1 MILVKQLAN
10 IEDIG
15 GKAHALFRLGI
26 RNTPPLAVV
35 PAWFFHK
42 RQQDPKLDA
51 RLQEELRLFL
61 HRQKRYAVRSSAIDE
76 DSACASFAGI
86 HSSFLNV
93 APEEV
98 YSHILKV
105 YESAFTETA
114 LAYRQRNH
122 LSTQDIRMA
131 VIIQEMVDADA
142 AGVAFT
148 IDPVTHDPDRIV
160 ISVTRGLGDRLV
172 DGSVTGST
180 YTVSGGQIYVQGE
193 EILSEKQLSD
203 LLLTIRQVTEKT
215 DAFQDMEFA
224 IRGNTTYFLQARPI
238 AAYRGINPHNRTLLL
253 DNSNIIESYFG
264 VTSPLTFSFAKDVYR
279 DVYTATFRYGK
290 VRRSIIESLTPS
302 LSEML
307 CQHDGRVYYNMNS
320 WYHVTSIFPF
330 KKSTSYMENMMGV
343 KSGTDKFRRVRMNPW
358 DMLSLAAVFAWKLLC
373 IEKLSDAFE
382 ENFERI
388 IGPYY
393 GRQITGTNEQLRQ
406 LFAAIEQQIVPEFT
420 VPIVNDCAVM
430 IFFGMLK
437 EKSKRLNLSPE
448 ELNHCIRSE
457 EGVESMGSAVELV
470 RLVEAIRAD
479 AGIYRD
485 FETLSAE
492 ALYEKYHT
500 HSPLSQAL
508 QKYIHRYGPR
518 VRDELKLETVT
529 MIEQPQL
536 LYTML
541 KENLSTGY
549 HPGKASSVQI
559 PRKIRVLARRTSKYI
574 QNRERL
580 RLKRTYV
587 YSVVRN
593 IFLAFGHNY
602 CADGR
607 LDDPRDVFFLTK
619 QEVFSGEGDLRA
631 IVSQRKHQQEQDRA
645 KPACDRVVFFGDRS
659 LCVLRQKQGAGLCG
673 IAGGGGTVTAPVSLM
688 QSASDPLAP
697 GNIILTR
704 RTDPGWITL
713 FPKAGGLIVE
723 HGSMLS
729 HSFVVARELGL
740 PAVAG
745 VENATQRI
753 PDGAVVTLDGTK
765 GEITLA
771 DQSVL

>member
-1 MILVKQLAN
+1 MILIHQLSN

-15 GKAHALFRLGI
+15 GKAHALLRLQI
-26 RNTPPLAVV
+26 RNTPPFVVV
-35 PAWFFHK
+35 PAWYFEK
-42 RQQDPKLDA
+42 RQQDPHLDEA
-51 RLQEELRLFL
+51 LREELSDFL
-61 HRQKRYAVRSSAIDE
+61 QLDKRYAVRSSAIDE
-76 DSACASFAGI
+76 DSAAASFAGI

-93 APEEV
+93 APEAV
-98 YSHILKV
+98 FAHIQKV
-105 YESAFTETA
+105 YDSAFTETA
-114 LAYRQRNH
+114 IEYRKRNH
-122 LSTQDIRMA
+122 LLLDHIRMA
-131 VIIQEMVDADA
+131 VVIQEMVDADL

-160 ISVTRGLGDRLV
+160 ISVTRGLGDKLV

-180 YTVSGGQIYVQGE
+180 YTINGSQVDIQGE
-193 EILSEKQLSD
+193 DILSKKQLAD
-203 LLLTIRQVTEKT
+203 LLITIGQVSEQT
-215 DAFQDMEFA
+215 DSFQDMEFA

-238 AAYRGINPHNRTLLL
+238 AAYRGINPHERTLLL

-290 VRRSIIESLTPS
+290 VRESIIRALSPS

-307 CQHDGRVYYNMNS
+307 YQFDGRVYYNMNS

-343 KSGTDKFRRVRMNPW
+343 KSGTDHFHRVRMNVL
-358 DMLSLAAVFAWKLLC
+358 DMLSLAAVFVGKLIQ

-393 GRQITGTNEQLRQ
+393 GRELSGTNQELLQ
-406 LFAAIEQQIVPEFT
+406 LFSTIEEQIVPEFT

-437 EKSKRLNLSPE
+437 EKSKKLNLSPE
-448 ELNHCIRSE
+448 ELNRCISSE

-470 RLVEAIRAD
+470 RLVEQIRGD
-479 AGIYRD
+479 DTVMRD
-485 FETLSAE
+485 FENLTPEEL
-492 ALYEKYHT
+492 LTKYHNDT
-500 HSPLSQAL
+500 PLSPAL
-508 QKYIHRYGPR
+508 QNYIHLYGPR

-529 MIEQPQL
+529 MIEDPRL
-536 LYTML
+536 LYAML
-541 KENLSTGY
+541 KENLQTQY
-549 HPGKASSVQI
+549 HPTKSASAEIPKKIGK
-559 PRKIRVLARRTSKYI
+559 LALRTRKYI
-574 QNRERL
+574 KNRERL

-593 IFLAFGHNY
+593 IFLAFGRNY
-602 CADGR
+602 CNDGK
-607 LDDPRDVFFLTK
+607 LDDPRDIFFLTK
-619 QEVFSGEGDLRA
+619 QEVFSGEGDLRG
-631 IVSQRKHQQEQDRA
+631 IVAQRKLQQLRDEE
-645 KPACDRVVFFGDRS
+645 KPACDRVVFYGDRTLS
-659 LCVLRQKQGAGLCG
+659 VLRQKKGDGLQG
-673 IAGGGGTVTAPVSLM
+673 IPGGGGKVTAPVSVM
-688 QSASDPLAP
+688 HSSQDPLAP

-753 PDGAVVTLDGTK
+753 PNGAVVTLDGTK

-771 DQSVL
+771 DP